1 MNSGTIICSF
11 CGKEIKNLQK
21 IGRNDTCPY
30 CFRDIHCCINCKFY
44 KETAHNKCLEP
55 AAEFARDKERRNFC
69 EYFEIAG
76 GNRVRAGDGI
86 KDKTKEIFES
96 LFKKR

>member
-1 MNSGTIICSF
+1 MNSRIIICGF
-11 CGKEIKNLQK
+11 CGKEIKIVQK
-21 IGRNDTCPY
+21 IRKNDTCPY

-55 AAEFARDKERRNFC
+55 AAEFVRDKERRNFC
-69 EYFEIAG
+69 EYFEIG
-76 GNRVRAGDGI
+76 EGNRVRAGD
-86 KDKTKEIFES
+86 DSNNKTKEIFEG